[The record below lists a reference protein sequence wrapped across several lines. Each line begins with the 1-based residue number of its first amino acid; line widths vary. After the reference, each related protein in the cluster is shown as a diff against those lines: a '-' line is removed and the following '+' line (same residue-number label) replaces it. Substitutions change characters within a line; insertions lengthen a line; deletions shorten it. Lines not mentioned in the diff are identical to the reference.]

1 MFTAEGRLPTACL
14 CYFNVFGP
22 RQNSQSQYAAAVP
35 IFIHRA
41 LQHQPIT
48 IYGDGEQTRDF
59 IYVKDIVAANAF
71 FAMQSQVTG
80 VFNVANGHS
89 TSINRVLKKVCF
101 EKMTIKII
109 GVFA

>member
-1 MFTAEGRLPTACL
+1 
-14 CYFNVFGP
+14 
-22 RQNSQSQYAAAVP
+22 
-35 IFIHRA
+35 
-41 LQHQPIT
+41 
-48 IYGDGEQTRDF
+48 
-59 IYVKDIVAANAF
+59 VAANAF